1 MLDHLFKII
10 NKFTPDKYRWVLSH
24 EGFRRYFANTGW
36 MFFGQMFALV
46 LSFIIGAWLARY
58 LGPAA
63 YGKLNYAL
71 AFAGLFGFIASLGVD
86 SILVRELVKFP
97 EKKEELLGTSFIL
110 KLIGGTAAFL
120 LTVIATRLLVEDLLS
135 QVLIIVF
142 AASFIIQSLNVISF
156 FFQARVEAR
165 NNVRA
170 QIIAS
175 LITAVLKITFIL
187 SEVSLFWL
195 MTIFVL
201 DGLWQV
207 IIYTRI
213 YQREGNK
220 LSQWRF
226 NRPLA
231 KKVWHDSW
239 LLMLSSAA
247 AFIMLKIDQVM
258 VGQMMGEKEVGI
270 YAAAVKF
277 VEIWYFLPGI
287 ICASLFPA
295 IINAKAIGL
304 EIYHHRLRSL
314 YKLMIVLAVGIA
326 IPTSLL
332 AFWAV
337 KLLFGMEYLLAVPIL
352 QIYVWSGVG
361 LFWGWAIN
369 QYLMAEN
376 KTRAIFALNLVAML
390 VNILLNLILIP
401 LVGLIGAALATLISY
416 FILPLFSPLFWF
428 KKK

>member
-10 NKFTPDKYRWVLSH
+10 DKFIPERYRWVLSH

-46 LSFIIGAWLARY
+46 LSFLIGAWLARY

-71 AFAGLFGFIASLGVD
+71 AFAGLFGFMASLGVD
-86 SILVRELVKFP
+86 SILVRELVRFP
-97 EKKEELLGTSFIL
+97 EKKDELLGTSFIL

-120 LTVIATRLLVEDLLS
+120 FTVMATYLLVEDFLS
-135 QVLIIVF
+135 QILIIVF
-142 AASFIIQSLNVISF
+142 ALSFIIQSLNVISF

-165 NNVRA
+165 HNVGA

-175 LITAVLKITFIL
+175 VITAILKIIFIL
-187 SEVSLFWL
+187 TGVSLFWL
-195 MTIFVL
+195 VAIFVL
-201 DGLWQV
+201 DGCWQI

-213 YQREGNK
+213 YQRKGNQ

-231 KKVWHDSW
+231 KKIWHDSW

-258 VGQMMGEKEVGI
+258 VGQMLGEQAVGI

-295 IINAKAIGL
+295 IINAKIISF
-304 EIYHHRLRSL
+304 EIYQHRLRGL
-314 YKLMIVLAVGIA
+314 YKLMIVLAVAIA

-337 KLLFGMEYLLAVPIL
+337 KILFGVEYLLAVPIL

-361 LFWGWAIN
+361 LFWGWAVN

-376 KTRAIFALNLVAML
+376 KTRAIFGLNLVAML
-390 VNILLNLILIP
+390 LNVFLNLILIP
-401 LVGLIGAALATLISY
+401 LIGLTGAALATLISY
-416 FILPLFSPLFWF
+416 FVVPLFSLFF
-428 KKK
+428 RIKKN